1 MRESKNCAKIRLAM
15 VAVAAAALLLTG
27 CGEKDVTVSVTLVN
41 RSGREISSAARFGF
55 YPGQQ
60 HQRKQAGI

>member
-27 CGEKDVTVSVTLVN
+27 CGGGGGGTPPDSDSTPDS
-41 RSGREISSAARFGF
+41 SISASKPEFEDTPNADGV
-55 YPGQQ
+55 
-60 HQRKQAGI
+60 I